1 MSATVLYPMSYN
13 KDMELSLVQG
23 NKKIGRNVF
32 ALNFLPG
39 DEPLSVSTKGQLTDI
54 KGTCSGCCEGCANA
68 CYAIR
73 DTKRYHNTCVPAL
86 GKNTLIMRHNIDGL
100 FTQLEEKLTKKKA
113 QVLRYHSSGEIENF
127 NYLLHMVKL
136 AVKMPDVK
144 FYCYT
149 KRFNFVQKYLTEY
162 GMFPENLT
170 VNISVWNGNDKG
182 YNFEGLNKFVYD
194 DGSDPEVAKLFHC
207 KAVDPN
213 GKSTG
218 LTCDKC
224 GRCFRGNK
232 GLVTA
237 VYAH

>member
-1 MSATVLYPMSYN
+1 MKTNVLYPINYSE
-13 KDMELSLVQG
+13 DMEISLVQG
-23 NKKIGRNVF
+23 NKKIGRSVF

-39 DEPLSVSTKGQLTDI
+39 DQPISVSTRGALTDI
-54 KGTCSGCCEGCANA
+54 KGTCSGCCDGCVND
-68 CYAIR
+68 CYAMR
-73 DTKRYHNTCVPAL
+73 DAKRYHNTCIPSL
-86 GKNTLIMRHNIDGL
+86 GKNTLIMRNNIDGL
-100 FTQLEEKLTKKKA
+100 FTQLEEKLAKKKA
-113 QVLRYHSSGEIENF
+113 TVLRYHSSGEIENF

-136 AVKMPDVK
+136 AVKMPNVK

-149 KRFNFVQKYLTEY
+149 KRFGFVQKYLTEY

-182 YNFEGLNKFVYD
+182 YDFAKLNKFVYD

-207 KAVDPN
+207 KAVNSD

-224 GRCFRGNK
+224 GRCFNGNRG
-232 GLVTA
+232 LITA